1 MARKIKIAVVAV
13 LILFFLGGAFIQAQA
28 ESSTAQPLSEVY
40 IKYQRV
46 GWQMYE
52 FVVQTNLDQIFDLQY
67 EWRIDN
73 KETFNAETLRYFFER
88 GEHVVKVKVE
98 DKYGNVVYDTVR
110 ININFWSLKNNWFWW
125 LLYLIIILIIIY
137 YWIVKI
143 VYLLNRRKI
152 SKEVRF
158 FMDVLDE
165 HGWVEKLV
173 AEHLKKVKS
182 EKVKGKSIKKSKI
195 ESNKQTAKQRK
206 TSR

>member
-13 LILFFLGGAFIQAQA
+13 LILFFLGGAFIQARAA
-28 ESSTAQPLSEVY
+28 ESLMAQPLREVY
-40 IKYQRV
+40 VKYQRV

-52 FVVQTNLDQIFDLQY
+52 FVVQTNLAQPFDLQY

-125 LLYLIIILIIIY
+125 LLYLVVVLIIIY

-143 VYLLNRRKI
+143 IYLLNRRKI

-173 AEHLKKVKS
+173 AEHLMKVKS
-182 EKVKGKSIKKSKI
+182 KKLKIK
-195 ESNKQTAKQRK
+195 SNKQTAGQRK
-206 TSR
+206 ISR